1 MMAIDRTKLT
11 KQAEG
16 QLSSGHTAKAIK
28 ILLELLEDNP
38 KDLNLTNR
46 IGDLY
51 LQVNGESEAIAM
63 FKRAAVGF
71 EEDGFLHKAIAVF
84 KKALRSCP
92 EDTDV
97 ATRLADL
104 YKRIKMPKDA
114 IQMHVQLADAFSK
127 KGDFQRALKELAEVA
142 SLDPRNIKN
151 KIRLAE
157 LFASEGMNEQAEKVF
172 LESAEMLATEN
183 MPQEAEQV
191 LDRAKSIASTAL
203 VFLTQFRISVIQKD
217 FEGAIGHLDEGLN
230 AFPQDADL
238 LGAKAEALIQLQKPL
253 DALKML
259 AEIPTLPERTLPA
272 CEKALKECQAKGMA
286 REGLEAFA
294 AAAVE
299 ATKMGLGGS
308 VRRTLHNALNP
319 QGDNALADYWL
330 LQAEIANH
338 GGSQEDRIE
347 SLKYALGLM
356 EPGDSR
362 VEATR
367 KGLQDLGISDTDMT
381 AAAPPNLMKLDE
393 SAPRTLP
400 PELASRV
407 AELTSEAE
415 QHESNSKFDKAIEA
429 YQGVLVIDPKNA
441 NAIDKITEIHKTAGM
456 VTKAQAHLCAAAEK
470 LASLGEPQLATHYLD
485 KAESLLPGSTR
496 VYRLTLG
503 LLDEPA
509 SDAPPTQPPDFD
521 EADAALLGEMATPAE
536 KSVSQ
541 NELDESDLAL
551 ADAPSPLDQ
560 ALEKLVEQDEPLI
573 PLEAMAEQQE
583 TTEELADEPMHDVE
597 PQTEQQEEAGEEI
610 EQTEQIEQP
619 DQPEAQI
626 EQQEETEGLAE
637 EVEPP
642 QTPDVPDMQDGG
654 PDLAE
659 LNQALSSI
667 DFQLGFGSP
676 LEAKAEIERTLAI
689 FPDSQELTNRLEITE
704 EKIKLRQHAEPKEK
718 DLASSLDLSDM
729 LAPAQSTEVLN
740 DNTTAAEATQTA
752 EELFNAFRDGVAA
765 KVGGDDYDTHYNLGI
780 AYKEMML
787 ADPAIEEFKKAM
799 VDPERTLDCCSM
811 LAMCEKMK
819 GDVDAAANW
828 LRVGI
833 AAPGFPPIDSRGLR
847 LDLAALLEEMGR
859 HDESEELLEE
869 TRNLDG
875 ALWVN

>member
-1 MMAIDRTKLT
+1 MAIDRTKLT

-16 QLSSGHTAKAIK
+16 QLSSGHTEKAIN

-38 KDLNLTNR
+38 KDLSLANR

-51 LQVNGESEAIAM
+51 LQVNGESEAVAM
-63 FKRAAVGF
+63 FKRAAIGF
-71 EEDGFLHKAIAVF
+71 EEEGFLHKAIAVF

-127 KGDFQRALKELAEVA
+127 KGDFQGALKELAEVA

-183 MPQEAEQV
+183 MPQEAAQV
-191 LDRAKSIASTAL
+191 LDRAKSIASTAR

-217 FEGAIGHLDEGLN
+217 FEGGIGHLDEGLN
-230 AFPQDADL
+230 AFPQNADL
-238 LGAKAEALIQLQKPL
+238 LGAKAEALIQLQQPL
-253 DALKML
+253 DAVKAL
-259 AEIPTLPERTLPA
+259 AEIPALPEGTLPS
-272 CEKALKECQAKGMA
+272 CEKALRECQAKGVA

-294 AAAVE
+294 PAAVE
-299 ATKMGLGGS
+299 AAKMGLGGP
-308 VRRTLHNALNP
+308 VRRVLHNALNP
-319 QGDNALADYWL
+319 QDDSTLADYWL
-330 LQAEIANH
+330 LQAEVARH
-338 GGSQEDRIE
+338 GGSQEDRVE

-362 VEATR
+362 LEAAR
-367 KGLQDLGISDTDMT
+367 KELQGLGIGDADMT
-381 AAAPPNLMKLDE
+381 GSAPPNLMKLDE

-407 AELTSEAE
+407 AQLTSEAE
-415 QHESNSKFDKAIEA
+415 QHESNAKFDKAIEA
-429 YQGVLVIDPKNA
+429 YQGVLSIDPKNS
-441 NAIDKITEIHKTAGM
+441 NAIDRIAEIHKAAGM

-470 LASLGEPQLATHYLD
+470 LASLGEPQLATQYLD

-509 SDAPPTQPPDFD
+509 SDAPPALPPDLEEGD
-521 EADAALLGEMATPAE
+521 VPLPEGAPPAE
-536 KSVSQ
+536 ESISQ
-541 NELDESDLAL
+541 NDLDESDLAA
-551 ADAPSPLDQ
+551 ADAPSALDK
-560 ALEKLVEQDEPLI
+560 ALEKLVEQDEQPLS
-573 PLEAMAEQQE
+573 PEAVAEQQE
-583 TTEELADEPMHDVE
+583 TIEEPADEPEPYVE
-597 PQTEQQEEAGEEI
+597 PDQAVPQTEQQEEAVEEI
-610 EQTEQIEQP
+610 EQIEQIVQPDQLDMQIEQL
-619 DQPEAQI
+619 EV
-626 EQQEETEGLAE
+626 AE
-637 EVEPP
+637 EAEPP
-642 QTPDVPDMQDGG
+642 QISDVQDGG
-654 PDLAE
+654 PDQAE

-676 LEAKAEIERTLAI
+676 LEAKAEIERNLAI
-689 FPDSQELTNRLEITE
+689 FPDSQELTNRLEIAE
-704 EKIKLRQHAEPKEK
+704 EKIKMRQHSEPKEK

-729 LAPAQSTEVLN
+729 LGPAQSAEVLN
-740 DNTTAAEATQTA
+740 DDTKAAEATQTA
-752 EELFNAFRDGVAA
+752 EDLFNAFRDGVAA
-765 KVGGDDYDTHYNLGI
+765 MVEGDDYDTHYNLGI

-819 GDVDAAANW
+819 GDVESAANW

-833 AAPGFPPIDSRGLR
+833 AAPGFPPIDSKGLR

-869 TRNLDG
+869 ARNLEG
-875 ALWVN
+875 TIWVN